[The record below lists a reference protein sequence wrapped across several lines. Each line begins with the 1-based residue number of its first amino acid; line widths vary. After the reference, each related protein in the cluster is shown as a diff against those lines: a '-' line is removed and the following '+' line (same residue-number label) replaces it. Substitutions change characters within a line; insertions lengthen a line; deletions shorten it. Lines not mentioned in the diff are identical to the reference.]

1 MTITQITK
9 ADADKAKRDRL
20 KHLEEEYERL
30 SMEGIALIDARMPH
44 ATIEEVINRRREIMK
59 RMEEIKQCLNK

>member
-20 KHLEEEYERL
+20 KHLKEEYERL
-30 SMEGIALIDARMPH
+30 SREGLDLIDARMPH
-44 ATIEEVINRRREIMK
+44 GMIEELINRRREIMK
-59 RMEEIKQCLNK
+59 RMEELKKCLK